1 MEKKNITVLIVDDQE
16 SIQSIV
22 KNILVD
28 LGYSKIMHA
37 MNAISAQTILQ
48 GNKIDLILSDWNMPR
63 MSGLEL
69 LKYVKSQEQ
78 LKSIPFIMITSQADK
93 ENIVA
98 AVKEKVDGYIVKPFN
113 AEILDKKIRQ
123 ALLAAAAK

>member
-37 MNAISAQTILQ
+37 MNAMSAQTILQ

-69 LKYVKSQEQ
+69 LKYVKSEEN

-113 AEILDKKIRQ
+113 AEILEKKIRQ

>member
-1 MEKKNITVLIVDDQE
+1 MDKKNITVLIVDDQE

-28 LGYSKIMHA
+28 IGYTKIMHA
-37 MNAISAQTILQ
+37 MNALSAQTILL

-69 LKYVKSQEQ
+69 LKFVRANAE
-78 LKSIPFIMITSQADK
+78 LKGIPFIMITSLADK
-93 ENIVA
+93 ENIVE

-123 ALLAAAAK
+123 ALATRPA